1 MEWVK
6 RKIRFLQGTNEK
18 LSNDT
23 LSPCY
28 IENGG
33 KLLEGLI
40 ANSNVKYDIPYRVF
54 TIEELNK
61 ATNIDFP
68 SLRYEDSR
76 SVMRDG
82 LGYYISGVFQQRS
95 ILVKKFNPFEEASHA
110 VNNIVFTVLM
120 NRHKN
125 VLKVLGCCLDLE
137 LPAIIYEIG
146 MNYGLLYDLV
156 VKRKDGN
163 NIGKSLS
170 WSNRL
175 KIATEV
181 ANGLVYLHTAFPT
194 PIIHRDLA
202 TKSIVIDNGVV
213 KLVNFSL
220 CVALPP
226 GESQVEVELA
236 GTRGYTEPEYFTSSI
251 ITEKSDVY
259 MFGIILLELLTIRC
273 HFYVKR
279 ENTTL
284 DGYVKNHVDKNELSE
299 ILDPVILGEIG
310 ETEHQL
316 QAFSTL
322 ALRCTL
328 DRGADRPYIID
339 VAKELVRSLFIPLK
353 GAADKPYRQDVM
365 LLGKTL
371 SRLLFCWVLMLTSNV

>member
-18 LSNDT
+18 LPNDT

-40 ANSNVKYDIPYRVF
+40 ANSNVKYDIPNRVF

-110 VNNIVFTVLM
+110 VNNIVFKVLM

-175 KIATEV
+175 KIAIEV
-181 ANGLVYLHTAFPT
+181 ANALVYLHTAFPT

-236 GTRGYTEPEYFTSSI
+236 GTRGYTEPEYFTSGI

-259 MFGIILLELLTIRC
+259 MFGSILLKLLTIRC
-273 HFYVKR
+273 HFYVKC

-328 DRGADRPYIID
+328 DGGADRPYIID
-339 VAKELVRSLFIPLK
+339 VAKELVRSLFIPLE

>member
-1 MEWVK
+1 M
-6 RKIRFLQGTNEK
+6 RN
-18 LSNDT
+18 
-23 LSPCY
+23 
-28 IENGG
+28 
-33 KLLEGLI
+33 
-40 ANSNVKYDIPYRVF
+40 YRMTHYRLV
-54 TIEELNK
+54 EELNK
-61 ATNIDFP
+61 ATNVDFP

-82 LGYYISGVFQQRS
+82 SGYYMSGVFQQRS

-110 VNNIVFTVLM
+110 VNDIVFTVLM

-137 LPAIIYEIG
+137 LAAIIYEIG
-146 MNYGLLYDLV
+146 MNYGLLYDLF

-163 NIGKSLS
+163 NIGRSLS
-170 WSNRL
+170 QSNRL

-181 ANGLVYLHTAFPT
+181 ANALVYLHTAFPT
-194 PIIHRDLA
+194 PIVHRDLA
-202 TKSIVIDNGVV
+202 TKSIVIDNNGVA
-213 KLVNFSL
+213 KLVDFSL

-236 GTRGYTEPEYFTSSI
+236 GTRGYTEPEYFTSGI

-259 MFGIILLELLTIRC
+259 MFGIILLELLTGCFR
-273 HFYVKR
+273 FYVKR
-279 ENTTL
+279 EITTL
-284 DGYVKNHVDKNELSE
+284 DGYVKNHVDKNELSK
-299 ILDPVILGEIG
+299 ILDPVILGEKG

-339 VAKELVRSLFIPLK
+339 VAKELVRIQRFVHPTQRS
-353 GAADKPYRQDVM
+353 
-365 LLGKTL
+365 
-371 SRLLFCWVLMLTSNV
+371 SR